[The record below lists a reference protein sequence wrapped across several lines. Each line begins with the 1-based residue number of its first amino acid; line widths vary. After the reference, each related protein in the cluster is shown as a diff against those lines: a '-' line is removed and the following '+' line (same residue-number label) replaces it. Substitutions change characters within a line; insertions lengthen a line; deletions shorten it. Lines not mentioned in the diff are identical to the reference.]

1 MVTSK
6 DVAAGKSEEPIT
18 GKDAP
23 KGTADVAKPSNG
35 QKTPP
40 ARVTV
45 ARRGPGTKEVIPF
58 CWRLVGESDG
68 FILTLFKSVDRD
80 EAEAQLKRARADGYY
95 VNLRVVD
102 VNEKIKQPASAKAAI
117 EAKTTAKSGKPKKTA
132 KAAKAKK
139 APTKAV
145 TKSAASSKS
154 AKSVK
159 SAKPAKLAKPVKS
172 AKPAKSARAKAS
184 TKSTKKKK
192 TATVKSTKKR
202 TAKKK

>member
-1 MVTSK
+1 MVSSK
-6 DVAAGKSEEPIT
+6 DVAADKSKEPIT

-23 KGTADVAKPSNG
+23 KGTAEVAKPSNG

-80 EAEAQLKRARADGYY
+80 EAEAQLKRASADGYY

-102 VNEKIKQPASAKAAI
+102 VNEKIRQPVSAKAAI

-132 KAAKAKK
+132 KVVKAKK

-145 TKSAASSKS
+145 TKSAVSSKS
-154 AKSVK
+154 VKSVK
-159 SAKPAKLAKPVKS
+159 SAKPAKPT
-172 AKPAKSARAKAS
+172 KSARAKAS
-184 TKSTKKKK
+184 AKSTRKKR
-192 TATVKSTKKR
+192 TATAKSTKKR

>member
-1 MVTSK
+1 MVTPK

-23 KGTADVAKPSNG
+23 KGTADVTEPSNG

-40 ARVTV
+40 ARVAV
-45 ARRGPGTKEVIPF
+45 ARKGPGTKEVIPF
-58 CWRLVGESDG
+58 SWRLVGESDG

-102 VNEKIKQPASAKAAI
+102 INEKIRQPASAKAAVG
-117 EAKTTAKSGKPKKTA
+117 AKTTAKSGKPKTTA
-132 KAAKAKK
+132 KVAKAKK

-145 TKSAASSKS
+145 TKAAASSKS

-159 SAKPAKLAKPVKS
+159 SAKPAKS
-172 AKPAKSARAKAS
+172 AKSPTAKAS
-184 TKSTKKKK
+184 AKSPKKKK
-192 TATVKSTKKR
+192 TAVAKSTRKR
-202 TAKKK
+202 PAKKK

>member
-6 DVAAGKSEEPIT
+6 DVAAGKSEEPIA

-23 KGTADVAKPSNG
+23 NGTAEVAKPSNG

-58 CWRLVGESDG
+58 CWRLIGESDG

-102 VNEKIKQPASAKAAI
+102 VNEKIKQPASAKAAVEI
-117 EAKTTAKSGKPKKTA
+117 KTTAKSGKPKTTA

-159 SAKPAKLAKPVKS
+159 SAKPT
-172 AKPAKSARAKAS
+172 KSARAKAS
-184 TKSTKKKK
+184 AKSPKKKK
-192 TATVKSTKKR
+192 TAVAKSTKKR

>member
-1 MVTSK
+1 MVTPK

-23 KGTADVAKPSNG
+23 KGTADVTEPSNG

-40 ARVTV
+40 ARVAV
-45 ARRGPGTKEVIPF
+45 ARKGPGTKEVIPF
-58 CWRLVGESDG
+58 SWRLVGESDG

-102 VNEKIKQPASAKAAI
+102 INEKIRQPASAKAAVG
-117 EAKTTAKSGKPKKTA
+117 AKTTAKSGKPKTTA
-132 KAAKAKK
+132 KVAKAKK

-145 TKSAASSKS
+145 TKAVTKAAASSKS

-159 SAKPAKLAKPVKS
+159 SAKPAKS
-172 AKPAKSARAKAS
+172 AKSPTAKAS
-184 TKSTKKKK
+184 AKSPKKKK
-192 TATVKSTKKR
+192 TAVAKSTRKR
-202 TAKKK
+202 PAKKK